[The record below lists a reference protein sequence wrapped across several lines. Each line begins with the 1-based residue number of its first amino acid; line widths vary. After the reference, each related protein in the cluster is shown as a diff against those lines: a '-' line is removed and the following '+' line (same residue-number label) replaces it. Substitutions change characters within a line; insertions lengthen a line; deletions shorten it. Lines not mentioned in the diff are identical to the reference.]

1 MISEKTSEERRTP
14 DFRHQECKHW
24 HYNEHL
30 PMVSIIII
38 FQDEDFSGHLEELS
52 DLKVKAVSH
61 RHLGRVHL
69 GRVHLANQA
78 GEIATKE

>member
-1 MISEKTSEERRTP
+1 MDQFRTVFSMIKRFNFNPMKMTIEKTTEERRTP

-38 FQDEDFSGHLEELS
+38 FQDEDFSGG
-52 DLKVKAVSH
+52 VS
-61 RHLGRVHL
+61 
-69 GRVHLANQA
+69 
-78 GEIATKE
+78 I

>member
-1 MISEKTSEERRTP
+1 MKMTIEKTAEERRTP

-38 FQDEDFSGHLEELS
+38 FQNEDYSGRFSNL
-52 DLKVKAVSH
+52 
-61 RHLGRVHL
+61 
-69 GRVHLANQA
+69 QA
-78 GEIATKE
+78 GIRTAVWNQFEILSEL